1 MPTTFVVCRRF
12 DHDLH
17 DTSLVVDLR
26 KAHQQATK
34 LYSVNRPLFREFDP
48 LYVAMQPRD
57 SVDSR
62 IWLLQCGMQK
72 SDNTLE
78 SH

>member
-34 LYSVNRPLFREFDP
+34 LYSVNRPLYREFDP
-48 LYVAMQPRD
+48 LYVA
-57 SVDSR
+57 
-62 IWLLQCGMQK
+62 
-72 SDNTLE
+72 
-78 SH
+78 HAA